1 MATDTAAT
9 KPTPSPV
16 GPDPTTYLWQ
26 VPIFLLGAAV
36 FVAVWQGWLPLGA
49 PDPSADYV
57 RDLGNLR
64 ISAEKVTAD
73 REELVDLLGKVA
85 PRVDGFPEHAPLAHF
100 VIGSGYA
107 RLAELTPAADE
118 ARQHWTLAK
127 QHFGLLRETQ
137 LSDPDDWPKLAFR
150 STKAIVAVGLPATTS
165 SADLRQYITLL
176 KNAPSGEDSGEA
188 HRLRADL
195 AMRLSPPDMV
205 LACEA
210 LTEYLRTTGVSTPA
224 ISLARAKLLLG
235 DLYLRRVP
243 KETELARKW
252 LEQIGTDAPPEI
264 FAQGKML
271 LARVKTE
278 DKNWQSAVRDL
289 EALRKLKGLSQSLRT
304 ASAYYLGFCKANW
317 TTPDAAANTAE
328 AIKLFEEAI
337 HGPGPESIAAAAR
350 LAELYLKGTS
360 AAKRAAVP
368 ELLAATVKDV
378 PNAKEFKNQLIQLDE
393 LQRIFDLAFQQL
405 MRDGAHEQTVK
416 VVDTFEVLSETTHIR
431 EMRAEALAAWAQ
443 ALEKARGNYKPKA
456 REAAAEYEALAG
468 YQPAA
473 TAKADSLKQAA
484 TLYRQAGEPADAAK
498 AVEALQAALRLPQ
511 LPADSAGVLWFNLA
525 DALIAAKRPDEV
537 WPVFNQIMKSSVPVS
552 TAARYTLA
560 RQFIDTRNAGFVALG
575 RALFEQIAKQETIT
589 AGEQEFHERALVEL
603 AHECIRGN
611 NFAEAET
618 WLRKQLNIYP
628 TGPEASLGR
637 LLLGVCLLQRAAGPP
652 LPGLDPKSASV
663 FAYEKRNE
671 ALKLFQQIVR
681 DVDKKRD
688 QTAKLSDRDAWLR
701 LQAGLRVL
709 QTYQQLQQPDKLLGE
724 AAVLLE
730 RHRGSVEELIIR
742 SLIYHAFKQQ
752 GKTVEMLQ
760 TRDQMKDL
768 FERLPPTAFTAPT
781 NDKRADYGGEYS
793 KGYWEKVWFADK

>member
-1 MATDTAAT
+1 
-9 KPTPSPV
+9 
-16 GPDPTTYLWQ
+16 LWQ
-26 VPIFLLGAAV
+26 VPVFLLGAAV

-64 ISAEKVTAD
+64 IAAEKVNVQAAERD
-73 REELVDLLGKVA
+73 ELVDLLGKVA
-85 PRVDGFPEHAPLAHF
+85 PRVDSFPEHAPFAHF
-100 VIGSGYA
+100 VLGSGYA
-107 RLAELTPAADE
+107 RLAELTPAHEE

-150 STKAIVAVGLPATTS
+150 STKAIVAVGLPLNTS

-195 AMRLSPPDMV
+195 ALRLSPPDMA

-224 ISLARAKLLLG
+224 VSLARAKLLLG
-235 DLYLRRVP
+235 DLYMRRVP
-243 KETELARKW
+243 KDTELARKW
-252 LEQIGTDAPPEI
+252 LEQIGTDAPPEV
-264 FAQGKML
+264 FALGKML
-271 LARVKTE
+271 LARVKIE

-289 EALRKLKGLSQSLRT
+289 ETLRKLKNITQSLRT
-304 ASAYYLGFCKANW
+304 ASAYYLGFCKVNSA
-317 TTPDAAANTAE
+317 TPDSAAHIAE
-328 AIKLFEEAI
+328 ATKLFEEAI
-337 HGPGPESIAAAAR
+337 HTPGQESLAASAR
-350 LAELYLKGTS
+350 LAELYLKGSS

-378 PNAKEFKNQLIQLDE
+378 SNAKEFKNQLIQVEE
-393 LQRIFDLAFQQL
+393 LRTIFELAVSTL
-405 MRDGAHEQTVK
+405 VRDGAHEQALK
-416 VVDTFEVLSETTHIR
+416 VADTFAVLSETSHIR
-431 EMRAEALAAWAQ
+431 EMRAEVQAAWAQ
-443 ALEKARGNYKPKA
+443 ALEKAKGDYKPKA
-456 REAAAEYEALAG
+456 RAAAAEYEALAG

-484 TLYRQAGEPADAAK
+484 TLYRRAGDPEDAAK
-498 AVEALQAALRLPQ
+498 AVEVLQSALRLPQ
-511 LPADSAGVLWFNLA
+511 LPDASTAALYYDLA
-525 DALIAAKRPDEV
+525 DALLAAKRPDEV
-537 WPVFNQIMKSSVPVS
+537 WPVFNQIMKSAAPTS
-552 TAARYTLA
+552 TAARYRLA
-560 RQFIDTRNAGFVALG
+560 RQFTDTRNPGFVALG
-575 RALFEQIAKQETIT
+575 RALFEQIARQENIT
-589 AGEQEFHERALVEL
+589 QAEQDYHERALVEL

-611 NFAEAET
+611 NFADAET
-618 WLRKQLNIYP
+618 WLRKQLNIYS
-628 TGPEASLGR
+628 TGAEASLGR

-663 FAYEKRNE
+663 YAYEKRNE

-688 QTAKLSDRDAWLR
+688 QTTKLSDRDNWLR

-709 QTYQQLQQPDKLLGE
+709 QTYQQLQQPEKLLGE
-724 AAVLLE
+724 AGVLLE
-730 RHRGSVEELIIR
+730 RHRGTIEELIIR
-742 SLIYHAFKQQ
+742 SLVYHAFKQQ

-768 FERLPPTAFTAPT
+768 FERLPPSAFLPLRKGASP
-781 NDKRADYGGEYS
+781 GEYNRE
-793 KGYWEKVWFADK
+793 YWEDVWFKDK